1 MPGLW
6 SFTFGFMITFGSM
19 PNLMFAVMLS
29 TPPPM
34 ATSNPSLM
42 ISCAATEIACS
53 PEEQCRL
60 TVKPGTVAGKPA
72 RMSATRATLLPCCP
86 NGWPQPMT
94 TSSISAGSNSGTLR
108 RRSWMQWAA
117 RSSGRVR
124 LNEPRK
130 DFARGVREL
139 ATMTASLI
147 NAVGQLA
154 RNGCDPAIEFVRLQG
169 KSIRI
174 EASTSRE
181 APGSNIHHTNLT
193 ERSDAHALPESRFC
207 PELGSWSF
215 SGCWLLEVGAWISVP
230 FWGEY
235 PILSLGK
242 LP

>member
-1 MPGLW
+1 MPGLR

-19 PNLMFAVMLS
+19 PNLTLAVMLS

-94 TSSISAGSNSGTLR
+94 TSSISAGSNCGALR

-139 ATMTASLI
+139 ATITASLI
-147 NAVGQLA
+147 NQLSDNPA
-154 RNGCDPAIEFVRLQG
+154 RNASDCGRVLSPVQEVNQ
-169 KSIRI
+169 I
-174 EASTSRE
+174 EASKF
-181 APGSNIHHTNLT
+181 NIQHPEKLQDRISKPDHNSA
-193 ERSDAHALPESRFC
+193 ERSGTHALPESRFC
-207 PELGSWSF
+207 LELGSWSL
-215 SGCWLLEVGAWISVP
+215 SGRWSLES
-230 FWGEY
+230 
-235 PILSLGK
+235 
-242 LP
+242 

>member
-19 PNLMFAVMLS
+19 PNLTFAVMLS

-42 ISCAATEIACS
+42 ISWAATEIACR
-53 PEEQCRL
+53 PDEQCRL

-72 RMSATRATLLPCCP
+72 RMSATRAPLLPCCP

-147 NAVGQLA
+147 NAIGQLT

-174 EASTSRE
+174 EASTSNLQHPEKLQDLISITPTSRSGPTRMLS
-181 APGSNIHHTNLT
+181 PGTWILELFWMLVVGGWSLDLSPLGVNT
-193 ERSDAHALPESRFC
+193 PYC
-207 PELGSWSF
+207 P
-215 SGCWLLEVGAWISVP
+215 
-230 FWGEY
+230 
-235 PILSLGK
+235 
-242 LP
+242 